1 MPDWFAPLLAGISL
15 FGFLG
20 YAFWR
25 SAAVKPDSNNLDG
38 TLPGAGDTSGSG
50 GGGGD

>member
-1 MPDWFAPLLAGISL
+1 MPDWFAPLLAA
-15 FGFLG
+15 FGLSAFLG

-25 SAAVKPDSNNLDG
+25 SRKVKPDSNNRDG
-38 TLPGAGDTSGSG
+38 ILPGAGGRSGSG